1 MNHNSE
7 YNDDQ
12 ESTNPT
18 LSTPFHAIQDS
29 DATDIIITQISTIN
43 HNLNIINDNKRIN
56 DDNNGTTKI
65 DQESN
70 DIIEE
75 EETNNNHNNHHDN
88 SHLSILSTWKK
99 KLWHLYEKECL
110 LVEVM
115 LAIFIAYCYPKLGAV
130 YIHPNVTAHWIAV
143 IIIFCKLLLL
153 SV

>member
-1 MNHNSE
+1 MNHNTE

-12 ESTNPT
+12 ESSMPT
-18 LSTPFHAIQDS
+18 LSTPFHVIQDS
-29 DATDIIITQISTIN
+29 DTTDIITQISTIKDN
-43 HNLNIINDNKRIN
+43 NSII

-75 EETNNNHNNHHDN
+75 ETNNNHQHDN
-88 SHLSILSTWKK
+88 SHLSILSRWKK

-115 LAIFIAYCYPKLGAV
+115 LAILLAYCYPKLGAV
-130 YIHPNVTAHWIAV
+130 YIYPNVTAHWIAV

-153 SV
+153 SVLIIVI